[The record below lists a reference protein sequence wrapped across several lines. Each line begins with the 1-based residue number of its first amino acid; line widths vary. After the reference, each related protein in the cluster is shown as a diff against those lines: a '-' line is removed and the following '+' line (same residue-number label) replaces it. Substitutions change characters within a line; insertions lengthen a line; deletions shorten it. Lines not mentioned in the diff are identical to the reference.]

1 MKFPAYSRTIAA
13 AMASVISM
21 VAQIAQWGAIF
32 GSSHDEEDN
41 GGGLGFIVTAIVA
54 PIAATII
61 QLAISRS
68 REYDADKSGGEYCGN
83 PNYLANALEKI
94 EYYAQHAAP
103 MPQAG
108 TATAHMFIVNP
119 LENAKATF
127 KNLFSTHPAT
137 EERIARLREQAQ
149 RLAVRN

>member
-1 MKFPAYSRTIAA
+1 LTGTIAA

-21 VAQIAQWGAIF
+21 IAQIAQWGAIF
-32 GSSHDEEDN
+32 GSSNDDEDN
-41 GGGLGFIVTAIVA
+41 GGGLGFLVTALVA
-54 PIAATII
+54 PVAATII

-103 MPQAG
+103 MTQAG

-137 EERIARLREQAQ
+137 DERIARLHEQA
-149 RLAVRN
+149 RALASRN